1 MAMLGKRHG
10 RHGVAA
16 PVLIAAVLLLAG
28 GALWCAQAAPQPAG
42 FWWRTGFPPAS
53 VNLAGVPAEAKLD
66 RVDPA
71 DVLADLHCGSLDGA
85 RLEQDAGVF
94 VWGWAY
100 DPRTGDSA
108 VAVLLLDHGRLIAP
122 PIPVFKE
129 RPDVAAALSN
139 RRLIA
144 SGWSTWLPAG
154 RLAAGEHD
162 LQAFAVFADHKLG
175 PLGGEARVK
184 EAGR

>member
-1 MAMLGKRHG
+1 MTMLDERHG
-10 RHGVAA
+10 RRGAA
-16 PVLIAAVLLLAG
+16 AAALLSAALLLAAAA
-28 GALWCAQAAPQPAG
+28 ALSQAAPQPAG
-42 FWWRTGFPPAS
+42 FWWRTRFPPAS
-53 VNLAGVPAEAKLD
+53 VDLAGAPAGAKLD

-71 DVLADLHCGSLDGA
+71 DVLADLSCGSLDGA
-85 RLEQDAGVF
+85 KLEQDTGTF

-100 DPRTGDSA
+100 DPRTGVPA
-108 VAVLLLDHGRLIAP
+108 VAVLLVDRGRPVAP

-144 SGWSTWLPAG
+144 SGWSTWLPSG

-162 LQAFAVFADHKLG
+162 LQAFAIFADHKLG
-175 PLGGEARVK
+175 LLGSEARVK

>member
-1 MAMLGKRHG
+1 MAMTGKRHG
-10 RHGVAA
+10 RRALAA
-16 PVLIAAVLLLAG
+16 PGLLAAGLLLAG
-28 GALWCAQAAPQPAG
+28 AAALSQAAPQPAG
-42 FWWRTGFPPAS
+42 FWWRTRFPPAS
-53 VNLAGVPAEAKLD
+53 VNLAGGPAEAKID

-71 DVLADLHCGSLDGA
+71 DVLPGLHCGSLDGA
-85 RLEQDAGVF
+85 KLEQDTGVF

-100 DPRTGDSA
+100 DPRTGVPA
-108 VAVLLLDHGRLIAP
+108 VAVLLVDHGRPVAP

-144 SGWSTWLPAG
+144 TGWSTWLPSG
-154 RLAAGEHD
+154 RLGAGEHA
-162 LQAFAVFADHKLG
+162 LQAVAIFADHKLG
-175 PLGGEARVK
+175 ALEGEAQVK

>member
-1 MAMLGKRHG
+1 MTGKRHG
-10 RHGVAA
+10 GRALAA
-16 PVLIAAVLLLAG
+16 PGLLAAVLLLAG
-28 GALWCAQAAPQPAG
+28 AAALSQAAPQPAG
-42 FWWRTGFPPAS
+42 FWWRTRFPPAS
-53 VNLAGVPAEAKLD
+53 VNLAGMPVERKLD

-71 DVLADLHCGSLDGA
+71 DVLAGLHCGSLDGA
-85 RLEQDAGVF
+85 RLEQDTGTF

-100 DPRTGDSA
+100 DPRTGTPA
-108 VAVLLLDHGRLIAP
+108 AAVLLLDHGRPIAP

-129 RPDVAAALSN
+129 RPDVAAALNN
-139 RRLIA
+139 RRLVA

-162 LQAFAVFADHKLG
+162 LQAFAIFADHKLG
-175 PLGGEARVK
+175 PLGSEARVK